1 MQTTTRTTRIERIT
15 TYVKRLPLDQL
26 TELERQLERLFLL
39 MEADSLKKSVEKN
52 NLTMK
57 DIVEEVKKVRH
68 GE

>member
-26 TELERQLERLFLL
+26 TELERQLERFFLL
-39 MEADSLKKSVEKN
+39 MEADTLKKSVKKN
-52 NLTMK
+52 NVTMK